1 MSASSIGPAPAS
13 KATPSTRT
21 APSTR
26 HKQRGVAVIT
36 AMLIVALAVLAVTGI
51 MLRTQVQVRS
61 VENQI
66 SLSQSR
72 WLARG
77 AIDWARIMLMADGRT
92 NAYDHNSDPWAI
104 PVAETRIA
112 DAEGNDDRAAY
123 ISGRISDEQGKYNL
137 LNLVN
142 DGVVDELELHRL
154 QRLLTAVGLEPELA
168 ERVAQA
174 LRETQPSRSVNP
186 RGEPVTRPASRL
198 PWLLIDDLQNVP
210 GMDADAIARL
220 QPVITLL
227 PRVDGVKTK
236 VNANTAPAAVLHATI
251 DSLSLSQ
258 AGALASDRDR
268 VAFQQLSDVRGRP
281 AGARLS
287 DDELASLSVESRF
300 FRVQGRIRYERA
312 FLTVEALVFR
322 ELRGQSTR
330 ILWMRES

>member
-1 MSASSIGPAPAS
+1 MKLMHGS
-13 KATPSTRT
+13 KL
-21 APSTR
+21 
-26 HKQRGVAVIT
+26 HQQCGVAVVT
-36 AMLIVALAVLAVTGI
+36 AMLIVALAVLAVTGV

-104 PVAETRIA
+104 PVAETRIT
-112 DAEGNDDRAAY
+112 DAEGNEDRAAY
-123 ISGRISDEQGKYNL
+123 VSGHITDEQGKFNL
-137 LNLVN
+137 LNLVT
-142 DGVVDELELHRL
+142 DGSVDEGEVLHA
-154 QRLLTAVGLEPELA
+154 QRLFSAVGLAPDLA
-168 ERVAQA
+168 ERVALA
-174 LRETQPSRSVNP
+174 VRETQPRRVQNP
-186 RGEPVTRPASRL
+186 RGESVTEPATRM
-198 PWLLIDDLQNVP
+198 PWLVLEDLLGVT
-210 GMDADAIARL
+210 GLDTDAVARL
-220 QPVITLL
+220 QPVTTIL
-227 PRVDGVKTK
+227 PRVDGAKTK

-251 DSLSLSQ
+251 PSLTLSQ
-258 AGALASDRDR
+258 ASALASDRDR

-287 DDELASLSVESRF
+287 DEELAALSVESRF

-312 FLTVEALVFR
+312 FLSVEALVFR

-330 ILWMRES
+330 VLWMREN